1 VNHDGQLSKFND
13 RNEFNR
19 LNRLARA
26 KWNDF

>member
-1 VNHDGQLSKFND
+1 LSKFND

-26 KWNDF
+26 KWSDF